1 MEAILDEP
9 VQFFSATR
17 EKQPVLPLLKQL
29 QLCIVVWLPRK
40 KWDNA
45 KKKKGVGWGALFDVC
60 QGSLEQRDDRTN
72 EHTSAPLLAACLPCL
87 RSKLARREQRGL
99 DVDGEVVPFPLAPYF
114 VAMSVGTN
122 HRAVFMFELHT
133 HTAHPMEGDV
143 TC

>member
-1 MEAILDEP
+1 MG
-9 VQFFSATR
+9 Q
-17 EKQPVLPLLKQL
+17 
-29 QLCIVVWLPRK
+29 C
-40 KWDNA
+40 
-45 KKKKGVGWGALFDVC
+45 KKKKGGWGALFDVC

-72 EHTSAPLLAACLPCL
+72 AHTSAPLLAACLPCL

-133 HTAHPMEGDV
+133 HAAHPMEGDV